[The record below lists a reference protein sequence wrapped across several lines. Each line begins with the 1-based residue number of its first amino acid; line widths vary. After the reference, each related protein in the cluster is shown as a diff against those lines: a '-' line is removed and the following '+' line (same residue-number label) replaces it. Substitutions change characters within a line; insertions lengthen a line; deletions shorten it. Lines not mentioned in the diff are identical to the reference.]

1 MKNVVVIGYA
11 SIDYPAVLDGYF
23 RGDQTVMIKQRPV
36 TEFPRPGGCPLYVA
50 RPIAGRGRD
59 VAIITWIGDDEQGAL
74 FTRWTADDGIDTR
87 GIATIESGST
97 PVCFMIYQV
106 DGSCCCCFDPG
117 MLGRESLT
125 SDQEELLKNA
135 DLLCVTVGP
144 PEIAM
149 RALTLVSDQCVVAWV
164 MKNDPISYPEELRI
178 ALASRARYI
187 FCNDSERASVDNA
200 LQISDR
206 DDSPLI
212 IQTAGSGPVLAELAE
227 SSDRIDVP
235 QLTFNDASGA
245 GDTLAGGCLD
255 SVCNAETNIT
265 AIAQS
270 GVDAATSL
278 LRSRSTE

>member
-1 MKNVVVIGYA
+1 MKNIVVIGYA

-36 TEFPRPGGCPLYVA
+36 NEFPRPGGCPLYVA
-50 RPIAGRGRD
+50 RPMARRGRD
-59 VAIITWIGDDEQGAL
+59 VVIITWVGDDEQGAL
-74 FTRWTADDGIDTR
+74 FKRQAAADGIDTR

-125 SDQEELLKNA
+125 VVQEELLKKA

-144 PEIAM
+144 PDIAM
-149 RALTLVSDQCVVAWV
+149 RALRLVSEQCAVAWV
-164 MKNDPISYPEELRI
+164 MKNDPISYPDELRI

-187 FCNDSERASVDNA
+187 FCNDSERPSVDNA
-200 LQISDR
+200 LKEAGPI
-206 DDSPLI
+206 DSPLV
-212 IQTAGSGPVLAELAE
+212 IQTAGRDPVLVEQAGL
-227 SSDRIDVP
+227 SGRVDVP
-235 QLTFNDASGA
+235 RLSFNDASGA

-255 SVCNAETNIT
+255 SICNAQTEVT

-278 LRSRSTE
+278 LRGRSTG